1 MILLF
6 FLFYIICAGLLL
18 IPIFKIVEFNILNE
32 NTLFL
37 LLTNYI
43 LNIGVAIFFGYFY
56 NLLFS
61 LIAISFLL
69 SFAFLLIKDFK
80 RLFGSYNLA
89 SIPYFLM
96 VFYSFVYILIA
107 FLQGF

>member
-1 MILLF
+1 MLF
-6 FLFYIICAGLLL
+6 FLFYIISLVLIL
-18 IPIFKIVEFNILNE
+18 IPIIKIVEYNLLNE

-61 LIAISFLL
+61 LIAASFLL

-80 RLFGSYNLA
+80 KLFGFYSLP

-96 VFYSFVYILIA
+96 VFYSFVYILIT
-107 FLQGF
+107 FFQSI

>member
-1 MILLF
+1 MLF
-6 FLFYIICAGLLL
+6 FLFYIISITLLL
-18 IPIFKIVEFNILNE
+18 IPIFKVLNYNLFNE

-43 LNIGVAIFFGYFY
+43 LNIGVAIFFGYYY

-61 LIAISFLL
+61 LIAISVLL

-80 RLFGSYNLA
+80 RLFGFYDLA
-89 SIPYFLM
+89 SVPYFLM
-96 VFYSFVYILIA
+96 VFYSFVYILIN
-107 FLQGF
+107 FFQSI

>member
-1 MILLF
+1 MLF
-6 FLFYIICAGLLL
+6 FLFYIISLVLIL
-18 IPIFKIVEFNILNE
+18 IPILKIIEYNLLNE

-61 LIAISFLL
+61 LIAASFLL
-69 SFAFLLIKDFK
+69 SFAFLLIKE
-80 RLFGSYNLA
+80 
-89 SIPYFLM
+89 
-96 VFYSFVYILIA
+96 
-107 FLQGF
+107 

>member
-6 FLFYIICAGLLL
+6 FLFYIICVGLLL

-80 RLFGSYNLA
+80 RLFGSYNLT

-96 VFYSFVYILIA
+96 VFYSFVYILIT